1 MTRSFAAALTALT
14 FGLSLPAWAQDAYR
28 PAQPPKQSAQSQ
40 PEQKRLPAAKE
51 EKETSSSTG
60 QAQGAAIS
68 EPTPDSAAKGQ
79 ADQEQAKKHPP
90 TAVMDQ
96 ATPPE
101 KSTSEAGATPKHPA
115 TSVMERATPEQKSP
129 KEKSPK
135 GSAEASK

>member
-28 PAQPPKQSAQSQ
+28 PAQTPDRSAQSQ

-51 EKETSSSTG
+51 DASSNTG

-68 EPTPDSAAKGQ
+68 EPTPDSAAKSQ

-96 ATPPE
+96 ATPAE
-101 KSTSEAGATPKHPA
+101 KSTSETGAAPKHPP
-115 TSVMERATPEQKSP
+115 TSVMERATPAQKSP
-129 KEKSPK
+129 
-135 GSAEASK
+135 GAEASK